1 MNMEQKRKFYA
12 LTIMLIVLL
21 GIGIIFTLVLEKTST
36 RYIQR
41 QKDEIRGYYTS
52 LYFDSQVSGSGV
64 VLENNEG
71 WVDLTLM
78 NYKDNHVTKRDITY
92 TIPTINTFYN
102 QQGKPIEIVDGSQDL
117 YVLDVWKKPKMVGV
131 DTYKYD
137 VNVLANDATIDE
149 NTGEY
154 IFRYENRDES
164 SDEGIG
170 KKHHITVQL
179 KRKQDAPKMTN
190 AEHVSIV
197 IQLQKPYKE
206 VYIIDLTISNQLI
219 VFSHTTNQVLG
230 VDFNMVHIQTANIF
244 SHLQE
249 ETTSNSI
256 LRVNEN
262 NQPFSSKA
270 FLVQLSWRGMLLDK
284 SSLIPL
290 HNGAEM
296 PIWKNINQEYGLD
309 ITEPYIVH
317 VEQSDSGGTLSIYV
331 PQASDFDLRYLPV
344 DSTYQLQAMIYIY
357 DEVEK
362 TYVLYDIHPWGGY
375 EKGIEMIYHQ
385 MGSEERRKS

>member
-1 MNMEQKRKFYA
+1 MRMEQKRKFYA
-12 LTIMLIVLL
+12 LMTMLIIL
-21 GIGIIFTLVLEKTST
+21 GIGLLFVLVLEKTST

-71 WVDLTLM
+71 WIDLTLM

-92 TIPTINTFYN
+92 TIPTIDTFYD
-102 QQGKPIEIVDGSQDL
+102 QQGKPLEIVDGTQDL
-117 YVLDVWKKPKMVGV
+117 YVLDVWKKPQMVGI

-137 VNVLANDATIDE
+137 IQVLSSDATIDE
-149 NTGEY
+149 DTDEY
-154 IFRYENRDES
+154 VFLYEKRDES

-179 KRKQDAPKMTN
+179 KRKQNAPKMTN
-190 AEHVSIV
+190 TEHVSIV

-219 VFSHTTNQVLG
+219 VFSKTTNQILG
-230 VDFNMVHIQTANIF
+230 VDFNMVHVQTANIF

-249 ETTSNSI
+249 ETTLNSVPR
-256 LRVNEN
+256 LNEN

-270 FLVQLSWRGMLLDK
+270 FLVQLSWQGMLLDE
-284 SSLIPL
+284 SSLTPL
-290 HNGAEM
+290 HNGAKR
-296 PIWKNINQEYGLD
+296 PIEQHTDQLYGLD
-309 ITEPYIVH
+309 ITDPYVLHIQ
-317 VEQSDSGGTLSIYV
+317 QSDSRGTLSLYV
-331 PQASDFDLRYLPV
+331 PQASDFNLRYLAV
-344 DSTYQLQAMIYIY
+344 SDTYQLQATIYIY
-357 DEVEK
+357 DETVK
-362 TYVLYDIHPWGGY
+362 AYVLYDVHPWGGY
-375 EKGIEMIYHQ
+375 EQGIERIYHET
-385 MGSEERRKS
+385 GNEERSHS

>member
-1 MNMEQKRKFYA
+1 MEQKRKFYA
-12 LTIMLIVLL
+12 LMTMLIIL
-21 GIGIIFTLVLEKTST
+21 GIGLLFVLVLEKTST

-71 WVDLTLM
+71 WIDLTLM

-92 TIPTINTFYN
+92 TIPTIDTFYN
-102 QQGKPIEIVDGSQDL
+102 QQGKPMEIVDGTQDL
-117 YVLDVWKKPKMVGV
+117 YVLDVWKKPQMVGI

-137 VNVLANDATIDE
+137 IQVLSSDATIDE
-149 NTGEY
+149 DTDEY
-154 IFRYENRDES
+154 VFRYEKRDES

-190 AEHVSIV
+190 TEHVSIV

-219 VFSHTTNQVLG
+219 VFSKTTNQILG

-249 ETTSNSI
+249 ETTLNSVPR
-256 LRVNEN
+256 LNEN
-262 NQPFSSKA
+262 NHPFSSKA
-270 FLVQLSWRGMLLDK
+270 FLVQLSWQGMLLDEN
-284 SSLIPL
+284 SLTPL
-290 HNGAEM
+290 HNGAKR
-296 PIWKNINQEYGLD
+296 PIEQHTDQLYGLD
-309 ITEPYIVH
+309 ITDSYVLHIQ
-317 VEQSDSGGTLSIYV
+317 QSDSGGTLSLYV
-331 PQASDFDLRYLPV
+331 PQASDFNLRYLAV
-344 DSTYQLQAMIYIY
+344 SDTYQLQATIYIY
-357 DEVEK
+357 DETAKV
-362 TYVLYDIHPWGGY
+362 YVLYDVHPWGGY
-375 EKGIEMIYHQ
+375 EQGIERIYHET
-385 MGSEERRKS
+385 GNEERSHS

>member
-1 MNMEQKRKFYA
+1 MEQKRKFYA
-12 LTIMLIVLL
+12 LMTMLIIL
-21 GIGIIFTLVLEKTST
+21 GIGLLFVLVLEKTST

-71 WVDLTLM
+71 WIDLTLM

-92 TIPTINTFYN
+92 TIPTIDTFYD
-102 QQGKPIEIVDGSQDL
+102 QQGKPLEIVDGTQDL
-117 YVLDVWKKPKMVGV
+117 YVLDVWKKPQMVGI

-137 VNVLANDATIDE
+137 IQVLSSDATIDE
-149 NTGEY
+149 DTDEY
-154 IFRYENRDES
+154 VFLYEKRDES

-179 KRKQDAPKMTN
+179 KRKQNAPKMTN
-190 AEHVSIV
+190 TEHVSIV

-219 VFSHTTNQVLG
+219 VFSKTTNQILG
-230 VDFNMVHIQTANIF
+230 VDFNMVHVQTANIF

-249 ETTSNSI
+249 ETTLNSVPR
-256 LRVNEN
+256 LNEN

-270 FLVQLSWRGMLLDK
+270 FLVQLSWQGMLLDE
-284 SSLIPL
+284 SSLTPL
-290 HNGAEM
+290 HNGAKR
-296 PIWKNINQEYGLD
+296 PIEQHTDQLYGLD
-309 ITEPYIVH
+309 ITDPYVLHIQ
-317 VEQSDSGGTLSIYV
+317 QSDSRGTLSLYV
-331 PQASDFDLRYLPV
+331 PQASDFNLRYLAV
-344 DSTYQLQAMIYIY
+344 SDTYQLQATIYIY
-357 DEVEK
+357 DETVK
-362 TYVLYDIHPWGGY
+362 AYVLYDVHPWGGY
-375 EKGIEMIYHQ
+375 EQGIERIYHET
-385 MGSEERRKS
+385 GNEERSHS

>member
-1 MNMEQKRKFYA
+1 MRMEQKRKFYA
-12 LTIMLIVLL
+12 LMTMLIIL
-21 GIGIIFTLVLEKTST
+21 GIGLLFVLVLEKTST

-71 WVDLTLM
+71 WIDLTLM

-92 TIPTINTFYN
+92 TIPTIDTFYD
-102 QQGKPIEIVDGSQDL
+102 QQGKPLEIVDGTQDL
-117 YVLDVWKKPKMVGV
+117 YVLDVWKKPQMVGI

-137 VNVLANDATIDE
+137 IQVLSSDATIDDD
-149 NTGEY
+149 TDEY
-154 IFRYENRDES
+154 VFLYEKRDES

-190 AEHVSIV
+190 TEHVSIV

-219 VFSHTTNQVLG
+219 VFSKTTNQILG
-230 VDFNMVHIQTANIF
+230 VDFNMVHVQTANIF

-249 ETTSNSI
+249 ETTLNSVPR
-256 LRVNEN
+256 LNEN

-270 FLVQLSWRGMLLDK
+270 FLVQLSWQGMLLDE
-284 SSLIPL
+284 SSLTPL
-290 HNGAEM
+290 HNGAKR
-296 PIWKNINQEYGLD
+296 PIEQHTDQSYGLD
-309 ITEPYIVH
+309 ITDPYVLHIQ
-317 VEQSDSGGTLSIYV
+317 QSDSGGILRLYV
-331 PQASDFDLRYLPV
+331 PQASDFNLRYLAV
-344 DSTYQLQAMIYIY
+344 SDTYQLQATIYIY
-357 DEVEK
+357 DETAK
-362 TYVLYDIHPWGGY
+362 DYVLYDVHPWGGY
-375 EKGIEMIYHQ
+375 EQGIERIYHET
-385 MGSEERRKS
+385 GNEERSHS